1 MSTARQGERGVSL
14 LEQRSAIERH
24 AIRSNLSITQWFE
37 ERETAAKKGR
47 PIWNAMLKALR
58 KGTAQGVV
66 IHKIDR
72 SARNLKDW
80 ADLGDLIDQG
90 IEVHFVNESL
100 DLQSRGGRLSA
111 DIQAVVAAD
120 YIRNLREEAKKG
132 IYGRL
137 KQGFYP
143 MRAPIGYL
151 DQGAGK
157 AKTIDPVKGP
167 IVKKAFDLYGTG
179 QWSIPTLMDEL
190 YRRGLRNHAGNGV
203 TRNGLHTILRNPFYT
218 GVMRI
223 KVSGETY
230 LGNHDAL
237 ISKSLFD
244 RVQDILHGRVGTR
257 VNVHDFLFRRFV
269 KCEQCGRSLIGE
281 EKKGITYYR
290 CHAKTCPKT
299 SVREDGIVSAV
310 HEALK
315 VLAFSPEEKTYLM
328 GRITEL
334 KANWIENREAYLQTL
349 TMRLT
354 QVIERMNR
362 LTDAYLDQALDKEL
376 FEERKTALVKER
388 RMLEDQ
394 RRDYEA
400 NRRSVPEE
408 LQKFVE
414 LAGDAYSLYKMADPA
429 KKRRLLRIVMSNCT
443 VKQKTL
449 DFAYAMPFREVA
461 AREKNDDGGPGG
473 NRTPIYRMQTGCST
487 TKLQARA
494 VALLSFL
501 PLLPP
506 HQLIKKAVFRKY
518 AMRQSLSSS
527 MSAISSSSFSSA
539 SSSLFSS
546 LSALFASFWLL

>member
-1 MSTARQGERGVSL
+1 
-14 LEQRSAIERH
+14 
-24 AIRSNLSITQWFE
+24 
-37 ERETAAKKGR
+37 
-47 PIWNAMLKALR
+47 MLKELR
-58 KGTAQGVV
+58 KGTMQGVV

-90 IEVHFVNESL
+90 IEVHFANESL

-167 IVKKAFDLYGTG
+167 IVKKAFELYGSG
-179 QWSIPTLMDEL
+179 QWSIQTLMDEL
-190 YRRGLRNHAGNGV
+190 YRRSLRNNAGERV
-203 TRNGLHTILRNPFYT
+203 TQNGLHTILRNPFYT

-223 KVSGETY
+223 MASGETY
-230 LGNHDAL
+230 LGNHEAL
-237 ISKSLFD
+237 ISKSLFN

-257 VNVHDFLFRRFV
+257 INIHDFLFRRIV

-281 EKKGITYYR
+281 SQKGITYYR
-290 CHAKTCPKT
+290 CHAKACPKT
-299 SVREDGIVSAV
+299 IVREDGIVSAV
-310 HEALK
+310 HEALMA
-315 VLAFSPEEKTYLM
+315 LAFSPEEKTYLM

-334 KANWIENREAYLQTL
+334 KANWIENREAHLQAL

-354 QVIERMNR
+354 QVIERLNR

-376 FEERKTALVKER
+376 FEERKTALIQER
-388 RMLEDQ
+388 RMLDDQ
-394 RRDYEA
+394 KRDYEA

-408 LQKFVE
+408 LQKIVE
-414 LAGDAYSLYKMADPA
+414 LAGDAYSLYKMADLA
-429 KKRRLLRIVMSNCT
+429 KKRRLLRIIMSNCK

-461 AREKNDDGGPGG
+461 AREKNDDGGPSKEIG
-473 NRTPIYRMQTGCST
+473 RT
-487 TKLQARA
+487 LEF
-494 VALLSFL
+494 LLDR
-501 PLLPP
+501 
-506 HQLIKKAVFRKY
+506 LIKVF
-518 AMRQSLSSS
+518 AEGFDLDLTG
-527 MSAISSSSFSSA
+527 IE
-539 SSSLFSS
+539 
-546 LSALFASFWLL
+546 